1 MQHLATA
8 LLVGSVLAF
17 LAFTAASASL
27 MPLDAGRSIRV
38 VDSEA
43 VLRQFVEAINA
54 GDSEAVVALFTG
66 DAVWER
72 GGRCPPGACVGP
84 VAIRREVEMDVR
96 DSHRI
101 DVLSLETR
109 GEQSSARIELRTAAT
124 RARGVERLVRVL
136 TIVAR
141 DDKISALK
149 FEDDLNDAVTAAF
162 VSSQRPSMTPPTT
175 GDAGL
180 GR

>member
-1 MQHLATA
+1 
-8 LLVGSVLAF
+8 
-17 LAFTAASASL
+17 
-27 MPLDAGRSIRV
+27 
-38 VDSEA
+38 
-43 VLRQFVEAINA
+43 
-54 GDSEAVVALFTG
+54 
-66 DAVWER
+66 
-72 GGRCPPGACVGP
+72 
-84 VAIRREVEMDVR
+84 MDVR

-162 VSSQRPSMTPPTT
+162 VSSQRPSMTPRTT